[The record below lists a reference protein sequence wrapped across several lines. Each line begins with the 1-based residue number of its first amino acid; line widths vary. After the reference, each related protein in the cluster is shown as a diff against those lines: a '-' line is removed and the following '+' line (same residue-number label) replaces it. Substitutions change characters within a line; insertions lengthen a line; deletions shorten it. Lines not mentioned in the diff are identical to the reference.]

1 MKIFCPYLKLI
12 KAIDKN
18 AKHFSA
24 LFVYIIY
31 VSFGEEVKRMRMKIS
46 AVLLWLTGLAEAFL
60 AIPFL
65 GGSLVI
71 STGYSVLGVMFVF
84 HLITL
89 FFCFREYS
97 PKSGS
102 ILGIITSLLAWIP
115 LIGWA
120 MHLLTAV
127 VLIFS
132 AVIAERRRTRI

>member
-1 MKIFCPYLKLI
+1 
-12 KAIDKN
+12 
-18 AKHFSA
+18 
-24 LFVYIIY
+24 
-31 VSFGEEVKRMRMKIS
+31 MRMKIS
-46 AVLLWLTGLAEAFL
+46 VALLWLTGLAEAFL

-65 GGSLVI
+65 GGGIVV
-71 STGYSVLGVMFVF
+71 STGYTALGVMFILHV
-84 HLITL
+84 ITL

-102 ILGIITSLLAWIP
+102 ILGIITSLVAWFP

-132 AVIAERRRTRI
+132 AAMADRRRARI